1 MDKSI
6 LLKNIT
12 AGGRVCDILIRGN
25 RIADIREAS
34 EGGLVETC
42 PETETVDCTGKTAFP
57 GLINMHTHAGMTMM
71 KGIGE
76 DMTLQKWLDM
86 IWQVEEHID
95 EEYVYHATKLACLEM
110 IKTGTTTF
118 NDQYWHMPMAYKAA
132 LEMGLRPAL
141 SYVFLDKNDPEESER
156 QKEQC
161 MQMYEMSKA
170 WDPRAQL
177 LISIHAIYSVREPMM
192 LWAVDFAR
200 ERGLKIHVHVSETRK
215 EVEDCMREH
224 GGMSP
229 VEYLDS
235 LGILGPDVIAA
246 HTLWL
251 SDNDVRIL
259 GERGVT
265 CVHNVNSNLK
275 LASGYRF
282 RYNELKAA
290 GANVCLGTDGCGSS
304 NNLDMLEAMKT
315 SAIVQKAWRE
325 DPSAMPLADLCDMV
339 TVNAAKALGMDTGR
353 IEVGALADLLI
364 IDTDNYQ
371 FLSPGGFLANLV
383 YSAHS
388 DCVDSVICDGK
399 FIMRGRVVEGEREI
413 MENARKQMNRL
424 WIHE

>member
-1 MDKSI
+1 MGKI
-6 LLKNIT
+6 LLKNILLE
-12 AGGRVCDILIRGN
+12 GIISDIHIEGNLITN
-25 RIADIREAS
+25 VVPSESQPVVSAD
-34 EGGLVETC
+34 
-42 PETETVDCTGKTAFP
+42 TEVVDCAGKAAFP
-57 GLINMHTHAGMTMM
+57 AFINMHTHAGMALM

-76 DMTLQKWLDM
+76 DMAFHEWLDK
-86 IWQVEEHID
+86 IWQVEENID
-95 EEYVYHATKLACLEM
+95 DEYVYCATKAACLEM

-132 LEMGLRPAL
+132 METGMRPAL
-141 SYVFLDKNDPEESER
+141 SYVVLDKNDPEESER

-161 MQMYEMSKA
+161 RQMFEMTKEWDSK
-170 WDPRAQL
+170 AQL

-200 ERGLKIHVHVSETRK
+200 EHGLKIHIHISETRK

-224 GGMSP
+224 DGMSP

-235 LGILGPDVIAA
+235 LGVLGPDVIAA

-265 CVHNVNSNLK
+265 CVHNINSNLK

-282 RYNELKAA
+282 RYNELKEA
-290 GANVCLGTDGCGSS
+290 GANVCIGTDGCGSS
-304 NNLDMLEAMKT
+304 NNLDLLEAMKT
-315 SAIVQKAWRE
+315 AAIVQKAWRD
-325 DPSAMPLADLCDMV
+325 DPTAMPLEDLSAMAG
-339 TVNAAKALGMDTGR
+339 VNAAKALGLKAGR
-353 IEVGALADLLI
+353 VEAGYLADLLI
-364 IDTDNYQ
+364 VDIDNYQ
-371 FLSPGGFLANLV
+371 FLSPAKFLANLV

-399 FIMRGRVVEGEREI
+399 FIMRGRVVPGEEQI
-413 MENARKQMNRL
+413 LAQARQVMSKLQY
-424 WIHE
+424 

>member
-1 MDKSI
+1 MGKI
-6 LLKNIT
+6 LLKNILSEGV
-12 AGGRVCDILIRGN
+12 ASDILIEDN
-25 RIADIREAS
+25 LIVKVVAS
-34 EGGLVETC
+34 DNQMLVPDGAEV
-42 PETETVDCTGKTAFP
+42 VDCTGKAAFP
-57 GLINMHTHAGMTMM
+57 GFINMHTHAGMALM

-76 DMTLQKWLDM
+76 DMAFHEWLDK

-95 EEYVYHATKLACLEM
+95 DEYVYCATKAACLEM

-132 LEMGLRPAL
+132 METGMRPAL
-141 SYVFLDKNDPEESER
+141 SYVVLDKNDPEESER

-161 MQMYEMSKA
+161 RQMYELTKG
-170 WDPRAQL
+170 WDPKAQL

-200 ERGLKIHVHVSETRK
+200 ERGLKIHIHISETRK

-224 GGMSP
+224 NGMSP

-235 LGILGPDVIAA
+235 LGVLGPDVIAA

-265 CVHNVNSNLK
+265 CVHNINSNLK

-282 RYNELKAA
+282 RYNELKEA
-290 GANVCLGTDGCGSS
+290 GANVCIGTDGCGSS
-304 NNLDMLEAMKT
+304 NNLDLLEAMKT
-315 SAIVQKAWRE
+315 AAIVQKAWRD
-325 DPSAMPLADLCDMV
+325 DPTAMPLEDLATMV
-339 TVNAAKALGMDTGR
+339 GGNAAKALGINAGR
-353 IEVGALADLLI
+353 IEEGTLADLLI
-364 IDTDNYQ
+364 IDVTGYQ
-371 FLSPGGFLANLV
+371 FLSPATFLANLV

-388 DCVDSVICDGK
+388 DCVESVICDGK
-399 FIMRGRVVEGEREI
+399 FIMRDRVVPGEEQI
-413 MENARKQMNRL
+413 LADARKAMTRL
-424 WIHE
+424 KF

>member
-1 MDKSI
+1 MGAI
-6 LLKNIT
+6 LLKNI
-12 AGGRVCDILIRGN
+12 AVEEVASNILIEGN
-25 RIADIREAS
+25 HISKVVPADVEVDVS
-34 EGGLVETC
+34 EDAEVM
-42 PETETVDCTGKTAFP
+42 DCTGKAAFP
-57 GLINMHTHAGMTMM
+57 GFVNMHTHAGMTLM

-76 DMTLQKWLDM
+76 DIAFHEWLDK
-86 IWQVEEHID
+86 IWLAEENLD
-95 EEYVYHATKLACLEM
+95 EEYVYHSTKAACLEM

-132 LEMGLRPAL
+132 MEMGLRPAL
-141 SYVFLDKNDPEESER
+141 SYVVLDKNDPEESER
-156 QKEQC
+156 QKAQC
-161 MQMYEMSKA
+161 LEMYEMTKA
-170 WDPRAQL
+170 WDPKAQL

-200 ERGLKIHVHVSETRK
+200 KRGLKLHIHISETRK

-235 LGILGPDVIAA
+235 LGVLGPDVIAA

-251 SDNDVRIL
+251 SDNDVKIL

-265 CVHNVNSNLK
+265 CVHNINSNLK

-282 RYNELKAA
+282 RYNELKEA

-304 NNLDMLEAMKT
+304 NNLDILEAMKT
-315 SAIVQKAWRE
+315 AAMVQKAWRD
-325 DPSAMPLADLCDMV
+325 DPSAMPLCDLEAMV
-339 TVNAAKALGMDTGR
+339 STNAAKALGINSGR
-353 IEVGALADLLI
+353 IEPGYLADILI
-364 IDTDNYQ
+364 IDTDDYQ
-371 FLSPGGFLANLV
+371 FLSPAKFLANLV

-399 FIMRGRVVEGEREI
+399 FIMRSRVVEGEKEI
-413 MENARKQMNRL
+413 ISNARKQMNRV
-424 WIHE
+424 WIQE

>member
-1 MDKSI
+1 MGKI
-6 LLKNIT
+6 ILKNIL
-12 AGGRVCDILIRGN
+12 AEGIISDILIEDN
-25 RIADIREAS
+25 RIAAVVSSDSHMIMS
-34 EGGLVETC
+34 EGAEI
-42 PETETVDCTGKTAFP
+42 VDCTGKAAFP
-57 GLINMHTHAGMTMM
+57 SFVNMHTHAGMALM

-76 DMTLQKWLDM
+76 DMAFHEWLDK

-95 EEYVYHATKLACLEM
+95 DEYVYCATKAACLEM

-132 LEMGLRPAL
+132 MELGMRPAL
-141 SYVFLDKNDPEESER
+141 SYVVLDKNDPGESER

-161 MQMYEMSKA
+161 RQMYEMTRE
-170 WDPRAQL
+170 WDPKAQL

-200 ERGLKIHVHVSETRK
+200 EHDLKIHIHISETRK

-224 GGMSP
+224 DGMSP

-235 LGILGPDVIAA
+235 LGVLGPDVIAA

-265 CVHNVNSNLK
+265 CVHNINSNLK

-282 RYNELKAA
+282 RYNELKEA
-290 GANVCLGTDGCGSS
+290 GANVCIGTDGCGSS
-304 NNLDMLEAMKT
+304 NNLDVLEALKT
-315 SAIVQKAWRE
+315 AAIVQKAWRD
-325 DPSAMPLADLCDMV
+325 DPAAMPLEDLAAMAGI
-339 TVNAAKALGMDTGR
+339 NAAKALGLNAGR
-353 IEVGALADLLI
+353 IETGALADLLI
-364 IDTDNYQ
+364 IDVTGYQ
-371 FLSPGGFLANLV
+371 FLSPARFLANLV

-388 DCVDSVICDGK
+388 DCVESVICDGK
-399 FIMRGRVVEGEREI
+399 FIMRDRVVPAEEQI
-413 MENARKQMNRL
+413 LADARRVMNKL
-424 WIHE
+424 QF

>member
-1 MDKSI
+1 M
-6 LLKNIT
+6 KNIL
-12 AGGRVCDILIRGN
+12 AEGIISDILIEDN
-25 RIADIREAS
+25 RIAAVVSSDSHIIMS
-34 EGGLVETC
+34 EGAEI
-42 PETETVDCTGKTAFP
+42 VDCTGKAAFP
-57 GLINMHTHAGMTMM
+57 SFVNMHTHAGMALM

-76 DMTLQKWLDM
+76 DMAFHEWLDK

-95 EEYVYHATKLACLEM
+95 DEYVYCATKAACLEM

-132 LEMGLRPAL
+132 MELGMRPAL
-141 SYVFLDKNDPEESER
+141 SYVVLDKNDPGESER

-161 MQMYEMSKA
+161 RQMYEMTRE
-170 WDPRAQL
+170 WDPKAQL

-200 ERGLKIHVHVSETRK
+200 EHGLKIHIHISETRK

-224 GGMSP
+224 DGMSP

-235 LGILGPDVIAA
+235 LGVLGPDVIAA

-265 CVHNVNSNLK
+265 CVHNINSNLK

-282 RYNELKAA
+282 RYNELKEA
-290 GANVCLGTDGCGSS
+290 GANVCIGTDGCGSS
-304 NNLDMLEAMKT
+304 NNLDVLEALKT
-315 SAIVQKAWRE
+315 AAIVQKAWRD
-325 DPSAMPLADLCDMV
+325 DPAAMPLEDLAAMAGI
-339 TVNAAKALGMDTGR
+339 NAAKALGLNAGR
-353 IEVGALADLLI
+353 IETGALADLLI
-364 IDTDNYQ
+364 IDVTGYQ
-371 FLSPGGFLANLV
+371 FLSPARFLANLV

-388 DCVDSVICDGK
+388 DCVESVICDGK
-399 FIMRGRVVEGEREI
+399 FIMRDRVVPAEEQI
-413 MENARKQMNRL
+413 LADARRVMNKL
-424 WIHE
+424 QF

>member
-1 MDKSI
+1 MGKI
-6 LLKNIT
+6 LLKNILSEGV
-12 AGGRVCDILIRGN
+12 ASDILIDGSL
-25 RIADIREAS
+25 IAKVVRSDNQTVVS
-34 EGGLVETC
+34 EGVE
-42 PETETVDCTGKTAFP
+42 VIDCTGKAAFP
-57 GLINMHTHAGMTMM
+57 AFINMHTHAGMALM

-76 DMTLQKWLDM
+76 DMAFHEWLDK

-95 EEYVYHATKLACLEM
+95 DEYVYYATKAACLEM

-132 LEMGLRPAL
+132 MELGMRPAL
-141 SYVFLDKNDPEESER
+141 SYVVLDKNDPEESQR

-161 MQMYEMSKA
+161 RQMFEMTKE
-170 WDPRAQL
+170 WNPKAQL
-177 LISIHAIYSVREPMM
+177 LISVHAIYSVRESMM

-200 ERGLKIHVHVSETRK
+200 EHGLKIHIHISETRK

-224 GGMSP
+224 NGMSP

-235 LGILGPDVIAA
+235 LGVLGPDVIAA

-265 CVHNVNSNLK
+265 CVHNINSNLK

-282 RYNELKAA
+282 RYNELKEA
-290 GANVCLGTDGCGSS
+290 GANVCIGTDGCGSS
-304 NNLDMLEAMKT
+304 NNLDLLEAMKT
-315 SAIVQKAWRE
+315 AAIVQKAWRD
-325 DPSAMPLADLCDMV
+325 DPTAMPLEDLAAMAGA
-339 TVNAAKALGMDTGR
+339 NAAKALGINSGR
-353 IEVGALADLLI
+353 IEAGALADLLI
-364 IDTDNYQ
+364 IDVTGYQ
-371 FLSPGGFLANLV
+371 FLSPADFLANLV

-399 FIMRGRVVEGEREI
+399 FIMRDRVVPGEEQI
-413 MENARKQMNRL
+413 LADARKAMTRL
-424 WIHE
+424 KF